1 MATLLHFLPR
11 IDNMIYTLQQE
22 LVDIA
27 AMKAGATWR
36 EKGKRSASYLRAIHR
51 HRTTQQ
57 YMASL
62 QPPTTT
68 AIATAR
74 TTTPS
79 IRVNEQSARDID
91 SMKDYAHQFYQMLY
105 TADHVE
111 EVDIVTY
118 LNRINFDCT
127 LSDSDQEKL
136 MQSITI
142 NELID
147 QASRVSKPSSPGAD
161 GLSYPFLALL
171 FQLPCLKNLVVQVYN
186 DTLQGLF
193 PS

>member
-1 MATLLHFLPR
+1 M
-11 IDNMIYTLQQE
+11 Y
-22 LVDIA
+22 
-27 AMKAGATWR
+27 
-36 EKGKRSASYLRAIHR
+36 
-51 HRTTQQ
+51 
-57 YMASL
+57 
-62 QPPTTT
+62 
-68 AIATAR
+68 
-74 TTTPS
+74 
-79 IRVNEQSARDID
+79 
-91 SMKDYAHQFYQMLY
+91 YAHQFYQMLY